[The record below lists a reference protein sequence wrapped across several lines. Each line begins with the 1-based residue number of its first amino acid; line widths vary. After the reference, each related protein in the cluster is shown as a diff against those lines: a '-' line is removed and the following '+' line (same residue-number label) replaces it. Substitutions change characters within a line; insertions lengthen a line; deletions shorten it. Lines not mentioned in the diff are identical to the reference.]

1 MIVAGK
7 RFEFILFML
16 TLAFIYIGIWLA
28 RKGTTLQIKR
38 ISCVDALEEAVGR
51 ASEMGTPVWYGTGNA
66 GLDGQYATMNIA
78 ALSILGR
85 VAELCGKYGVYL
97 QYMCNIPHM
106 LPISRDLIKEG
117 YTKGGRPEMYED
129 NMSIY
134 VGASQSALVAAT
146 QGYLLEQKPSVVMI
160 FGATM
165 YEMLNTLAFGSRVGA
180 MMLAGTPRLYY
191 QSATLLAADYQLI
204 GEELYAAGAM
214 VSGNPIEVGSIQG
227 EDWSKL
233 VVLLLLIIFAIV
245 VLLLLIIFA
254 IAANLANPL
263 YQVLT
268 SW

>member
-1 MIVAGK
+1 MIIAGK

-16 TLAFIYIGIWLA
+16 TLALIYIGIWLA
-28 RKGTTLQIKR
+28 RKGKTLSIKT
-38 ISCVDALEEAVGR
+38 ISCVEALDEAVGR
-51 ASEMGTPVWYGTGNA
+51 ASEMGTSVWFGTGNA

-85 VAELCGKYGVYL
+85 VAELCGKYGVFL

-106 LPISRDLIKEG
+106 LPISQDLIKEG
-117 YTKGGRPEMYED
+117 YTKGGRPELYTD
-129 NMSIY
+129 DMSIY

-146 QGYLLEQKPSVVMI
+146 QGYLLDQKPSVVMI

-165 YEMLNTLAFGSRVGA
+165 YEMLNTLAFGSRIGA
-180 MMLAGTPRLYY
+180 LMLAGTPRLYY

-204 GEELYAAGAM
+204 GEELYAAGAL
-214 VSGNPIEVGSIQG
+214 VSGDPIQVGAVQG

-233 VVLLLLIIFAIV
+233 VVLF
-245 VLLLLIIFA
+245 LLIIFA
-254 IAANLANPL
+254 IAVNLGNSL
-263 YQVLT
+263 YDFLL

>member
-7 RFEFILFML
+7 RFEFILLLL

-28 RKGTTLQIKR
+28 RQGKTFELKR
-38 ISCVDALEEAVGR
+38 LSCVDALEEAVGR

-66 GLDGQYATMNIA
+66 GLEGQYATMNIA

-85 VAELCGKYGVYL
+85 VAELCGQYGVSL
-97 QYMCNIPHM
+97 QYMCNIAHM
-106 LPISRDLIKEG
+106 LPISQDLIKEG
-117 YTKGGRPEMYED
+117 YTKGGRPEMYND

-146 QGYLLEQKPSVVMI
+146 QGYILERKPSVVMI

-204 GEELYAAGAM
+204 GEELYAAGAL
-214 VSGNPIEVGSIQG
+214 VSEDPIQVGAIQG
-227 EDWSKL
+227 EDWSKI
-233 VVLLLLIIFAIV
+233 LLLF
-245 VLLLLIIFA
+245 LLIIFA
-254 IAANLANPL
+254 IAVNLGNPL
-263 YQVLT
+263 YQLLT

>member
-1 MIVAGK
+1 MIVAGR
-7 RFEFILFML
+7 RFEFILFMM
-16 TLAFIYIGIWLA
+16 TLVLIYVGIWLA
-28 RKGTTLQIKR
+28 RRGKSLNIKHLAC
-38 ISCVDALEEAVGR
+38 IDALEEAVGR

-66 GLDGQYATMNIA
+66 GLEGQYATMNIA
-78 ALSILGR
+78 ALAILGR

-106 LPISRDLIKEG
+106 LPISRDLIEEG
-117 YTKGGRPEMYED
+117 YKKGGRPEMFNED
-129 NMSIY
+129 MSRY
-134 VGASQSALVAAT
+134 VGGDQSSLVAAT
-146 QGYLLEQKPSVVMI
+146 QGYILEEKPSVVMI

-204 GEELYAAGAM
+204 GEELYAAGAL
-214 VSGNPIEVGSIQG
+214 VSGDPIQVGAIQG

-233 VVLLLLIIFAIV
+233 II
-245 VLLLLIIFA
+245 LLLLIIFA
-254 IAANLANPL
+254 IATNLGNPL
-263 YQVLT
+263 YNLVT